1 MVLDLSILTLRCR
14 AYVDA
19 PLFFYRF
26 PMSRKRL
33 NKEALIA
40 DAFFSPTCRFDFVGL
55 NIRQSFERKK
65 GVRAG
70 KRRGRERVTP
80 ERVTKCLSSREE
92 RADDGAAGFLSPH
105 TLFPSTLRRDT
116 RVGLTDLPRNAN
128 RYTQYTQRESTP
140 RCDTSTDALLGNVH
154 TSETY
159 LPRRCVCKG

>member
-55 NIRQSFERKK
+55 NIRQSFEREKA
-65 GVRAG
+65 VRTG
-70 KRRGRERVTP
+70 KRGGEG
-80 ERVTKCLSSREE
+80 K
-92 RADDGAAGFLSPH
+92 G
-105 TLFPSTLRRDT
+105 
-116 RVGLTDLPRNAN
+116 NA
-128 RYTQYTQRESTP
+128 
-140 RCDTSTDALLGNVH
+140 
-154 TSETY
+154 
-159 LPRRCVCKG
+159 